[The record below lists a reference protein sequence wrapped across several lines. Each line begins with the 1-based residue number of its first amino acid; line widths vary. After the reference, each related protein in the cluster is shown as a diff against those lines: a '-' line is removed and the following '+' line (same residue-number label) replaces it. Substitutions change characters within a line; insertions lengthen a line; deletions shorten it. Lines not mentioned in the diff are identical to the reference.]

1 MDYNIFISKD
11 EKRVYVSP
19 QIEQIKLD
27 NEISL
32 IMNSAASTPEGDPE
46 SY

>member
-1 MDYNIFISKD
+1 MENKIISKE
-11 EKRVYVSP
+11 EKRKYVSP
-19 QIEQIKLD
+19 AIETIKLD

-46 SY
+46 AM